1 MFSRLTVKLLPALVL
16 LAGLLAGGC
25 ATVQPWQRGRLANP
39 CMVFDAN
46 GQQLAFDLH
55 WQTAR
60 EAAAGGFGVQ
70 SGGCGCK

>member
-1 MFSRLTVKLLPALVL
+1 MRLASKLLPALVL
-16 LAGLLAGGC
+16 FGALLASGC

-46 GQQLAFDLH
+46 GHQLAFDTH

-60 EAAAGGFGVQ
+60 EAGRVNAFESAP
-70 SGGCGCK
+70 